1 MHISGYMLV
10 DATQQMDQRTSRMVY
25 LFFAEA
31 LRHRQALISL
41 IDQESI
47 MGLTGIQIF
56 KMLPKTN
63 CGECGVPTCLAFAM
77 NLASGKAELDACP
90 YVSDEA
96 REKLAE
102 ASAPPIRPVAIG
114 SGDRAFKVGGET
126 VMYRHEK
133 TFYNPTALAALI
145 ASDID
150 AGDLDKKL
158 KEWNAFQYERVGL
171 NLRPELVALK
181 DVNGDASSFAAA
193 AKKIAEES
201 EFGLVL
207 MSDNVDVL
215 KAGVDVSAFKKPLL
229 YAATADNADDMGNLA
244 KEKGLPLAVKA
255 DDIDGLI
262 ALSDKLT
269 GMGLKDLVLDSG
281 SREIKQLFEDQVA
294 IRRAPLKAGNRS
306 LGFPTIT
313 FPCEMASNLDVE
325 TMLSSLLIAK
335 YAGIVVLSDFKGENL
350 FPLLLER
357 LNIYTDPQRPMT
369 VTEGI
374 YEIGAPDENS
384 PVLVT
389 TNFSLTYF
397 IVSGEIE
404 GSRIPS
410 WLLIMDTEGLS
421 VMTAWAAG
429 KFAGDAVAMFVKKCG
444 IVDKV
449 AHKQIIIPG
458 YAASISGEMEEDLP
472 DWQITIGP
480 RDASLIPKFLKD
492 LAA

>member
-1 MHISGYMLV
+1 
-10 DATQQMDQRTSRMVY
+10 
-25 LFFAEA
+25 
-31 LRHRQALISL
+31 
-41 IDQESI
+41 

-96 REKLAE
+96 KEHLAE

-114 SGDRAFKVGGET
+114 AGVRAFKVGGET

-133 TFYNPTALAALI
+133 TFYNPTGLGAMI
-145 ASDID
+145 FSDID
-150 AGDLDKKL
+150 SSALDKKL
-158 KEWNAFQYERVGL
+158 KEWNALQFERVGL

-181 DVNGDASSFAAA
+181 DVNGDIGAFAAL

-207 MSDNVDVL
+207 MSDKVAVL
-215 KAGVDVSAFKKPLL
+215 KGAAEACAFKKPVL
-229 YAATADNADDMGNLA
+229 YAATTDNAEEMGNLS
-244 KEKGLPLAVKA
+244 KETGLPLAVKA
-255 DDIDGLI
+255 DNIDDLI

-281 SREIKQLFEDQVA
+281 SREIKQVFEDQVA
-294 IRRAPLKAGNRS
+294 IRRAALKAGNKA

-313 FPCEMASNLDVE
+313 FPCEMAENLDME
-325 TMLSSLLIAK
+325 TVIASLLIAK

-357 LNIYTDPQRPMT
+357 LNIFTDPQRPMT

-374 YEIGAPDENS
+374 YEIGTPDENS

-404 GSRIPS
+404 GSRVPS

-429 KFAGDAVAMFVKKCG
+429 KFSGDVVGMFVKKCG
-444 IVDKV
+444 IADKV
-449 AHKQIIIPG
+449 AHKKIIIPG
-458 YAASISGEMEEDLP
+458 YAAAISGEMEEELG
-472 DWQITIGP
+472 DWEILIGP
-480 RDASLIPKFLKD
+480 RDASLLPKFLKD
-492 LAA
+492 MA

>member
-1 MHISGYMLV
+1 
-10 DATQQMDQRTSRMVY
+10 
-25 LFFAEA
+25 
-31 LRHRQALISL
+31 
-41 IDQESI
+41 

-56 KMLPKTN
+56 KLLPKTN

-77 NLASGKAELDACP
+77 NLAAGKAELDACP

-102 ASAPPIRPVAIG
+102 ASAPPIRQVAIG
-114 SGDRAFKVGGET
+114 AGERAFKIGGET
-126 VMYRHEK
+126 VMFRHEK
-133 TFYNPTALAALI
+133 TFYNPTGLAAMVS
-145 ASDID
+145 SDM
-150 AGDLDKKL
+150 GSEELDNKL
-158 KEWNAFQYERVGL
+158 KAWNAFQYERVGL

-181 DVNGDASSFAAA
+181 DTNGDGAAFAAA

-201 EFGLVL
+201 EFGLIL
-207 MSDNVDVL
+207 MSENLDAL
-215 KAGVDVSAFKKPLL
+215 KAAAEACANKKPLL
-229 YAATADNADDMGNLA
+229 YAATGENAEDLGALA
-244 KEKGLPLAVKA
+244 KEKGLPLAIKA
-255 DDIDGLI
+255 ESVEDLI

-269 GMGLKDLVLDSG
+269 EMGLKDLVLDSG
-281 SREIKQLFEDQVA
+281 SREIRQVFQDQVV

-325 TMLSSLLIAK
+325 TMIAAMLIAK
-335 YAGIVVLSDFKGENL
+335 YAGIVVLSDFRGDSL

-357 LNIYTDPQRPMT
+357 LNIFTDPQRPMT
-369 VTEGI
+369 VTQGI
-374 YEIGAPDENS
+374 YEIGGPDENS

-397 IVSGEIE
+397 IVSGEVE

-429 KFAGDAVAMFVKKCG
+429 KFAGDVVGTFVKKCG
-444 IVDKV
+444 IADKV
-449 AHKQIIIPG
+449 AHKKIIIPG
-458 YAASISGEMEEDLP
+458 YAAAISGDMEEELP
-472 DWQITIGP
+472 DWEVIIGP

-492 LAA
+492 MAK